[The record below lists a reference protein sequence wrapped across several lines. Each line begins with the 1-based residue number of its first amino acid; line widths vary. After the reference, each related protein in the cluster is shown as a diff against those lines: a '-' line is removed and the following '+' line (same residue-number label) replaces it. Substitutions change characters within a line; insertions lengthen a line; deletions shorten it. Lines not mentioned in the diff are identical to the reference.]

1 MAVYY
6 DFAGQKIIKPGSYT
20 KRSFPAE
27 QGLGNLTGR
36 VIIMGEATKGGI
48 PFNAYTDV
56 EDVINTVNG
65 QAQALN
71 VFGGGP
77 LYYGAEFFLTPSK
90 DERFNSPSKADCIV
104 VNEMTQANAVLLN
117 GATSIIDIKFNKFGT
132 DGNQSAVKSSAGSS
146 TGKLLQLLY
155 KGNEL
160 LNKDNLTLPMM
171 SVQYTGV
178 SDSSLLS
185 ISATKITTVCSG
197 ATGDNL
203 DITLADYEDLG
214 SLVNYINSKT
224 AYTCNLTGKSDEIPR
239 IFDIVTSQDIVS
251 AAYPCVAIVEALIR
265 AITGSESFTATLHT
279 GSTRLVPD
287 NLANFLFLT
296 GGTVSAATTQNWT
309 DALEKLEKYD
319 LNGLVIMSGSATIK
333 ALVNAHVTKMNGL
346 TVKKYRQWISG
357 ASTVENTK
365 ALRIAE
371 MKSINSAYAEYCV
384 SPFKRYDYVN
394 KVVPTDDF
402 EAYYLGAM
410 IAGLRYANN
419 VGMDVVFKYL
429 NVLSTPEI
437 AEEDQNDY
445 AEAGAT
451 LIQKT
456 NNVFNGTQNFEILIN
471 NTTYQGSQ
479 VTRTNPAVVYEINV
493 LTKFYE
499 EYIIEQLRAL
509 DSVANSVIIASI
521 QNKITTYLFPVLFR
535 DSYKWITD
543 YTDPDTGAVQPAFAN
558 VVFRQEGE
566 QFITEAVFTMSV
578 TPRFAF
584 NFFTFITPGQ
594 YI

>member
-36 VIIMGEATKGGI
+36 VIVMGEATKGGV
-48 PFNAYTDV
+48 PFDAYDEI

-77 LYYGAEFFLTPSK
+77 LYYASEFFLTPSK
-90 DERFNSPSKADCIV
+90 DDRFNTPSKADCIV
-104 VNEMTQANAVLLN
+104 VNQMTQATGVLLN
-117 GATSIIDIKFNKFGT
+117 SATEVIDLKFNKFGT
-132 DGNQSAVKSSAGSS
+132 DGNQAAVKISAGSVS
-146 TGKLLQLLY
+146 GKLVQLLY
-155 KGNEL
+155 KGSEV
-160 LNKDNLTLPMM
+160 LNKDNVNIPMM
-171 SVQYTGV
+171 SVQYSGA
-178 SDSSLLS
+178 SDSALLS

-203 DITLADYEDLG
+203 DITLSEYEDLG

-224 AYTCNLTGKSDEIPR
+224 AYTCNLTGKSDESAA
-239 IFDIVTSQDIVS
+239 IFDIVSAQDIVS
-251 AAYPCVAIVEALIR
+251 AAYACNAIVEALLR
-265 AITGSESFTATLHT
+265 TITGSESFTATLHANA
-279 GSTRLVPD
+279 TRLVPD
-287 NLANFLFLT
+287 NLSNYLFLA

-319 LNGLVIMSGSATIK
+319 VNCLVIASGSATIK
-333 ALVNAHVTKMNGL
+333 ALVNAHLTKMNGM
-346 TVKKYRQWISG
+346 TVKKYRQGISG

-371 MKSINSAYAEYCV
+371 MKSINSAYFEYCV

-402 EAYYLGAM
+402 EAFYMGAM

-429 NVLSTPEI
+429 DVLSTPEI
-437 AEEDQNDY
+437 KEEDQNDY

-456 NNVFNGTQNFEILIN
+456 NNVFNGNQNFEILIN

-509 DSVANSVIIASI
+509 DSVANSVIIATI
-521 QNKITTYLFPVLFR
+521 QNRITTYLFPILFR

-543 YTDPDTGAVQPAFAN
+543 YTDPDTGAVQPAFSN

-594 YI
+594 YV

>member
-6 DFAGQKIIKPGSYT
+6 DFAGQKIIKPGAYT
-20 KRSFPAE
+20 KRSFPSE
-27 QGLGNLTGR
+27 QGLGNLSGR
-36 VIIMGEATKGGI
+36 VIIMGEASKGGV
-48 PFNAYTDV
+48 PFDAFDDV
-56 EDVINTVNG
+56 ESVINTVNG

-71 VFGGGP
+71 VFGGGS
-77 LYYGAEFFLTPSK
+77 LYYASEFFLTPTK
-90 DERFNSPSKADCIV
+90 DDRFNTPSKADCIV
-104 VNEMTQANAVLLN
+104 VNQMVQASGVLLN
-117 GATSIIDIKFNKFGT
+117 GATQIIDIKFNKYGT
-132 DGNQSAVKSSAGSS
+132 DGNQAAVKVSAGSL

-155 KGNEL
+155 KDNEL
-160 LNKDNLTLPMM
+160 LNKDNVNLPLMAI
-171 SVQYTGV
+171 QYVGAGSASAMT
-178 SDSSLLS
+178 
-185 ISATKITTVCSG
+185 ITATKLTTSCTG
-197 ATGDNL
+197 AAADDL
-203 DITLADYEDLG
+203 DITLAEYGDLG
-214 SLVNYINSKT
+214 SLVNFINSKT
-224 AYTCNLTGKSDEIPR
+224 AYTCTLTGKSDEKANV
-239 IFDIVTSQDIVS
+239 FDAVSAQDILTAS
-251 AAYPCVAIVEALIR
+251 YSCVGIVEALIR
-265 AITGSESFTATLHT
+265 EITASESFTATLHT
-279 GSTRLVPD
+279 GSARLVPD
-287 NLANFLFLT
+287 NLTNFLFMA

-319 LNGLVIMSGSATIK
+319 VNCLVIASGSSTIK
-333 ALVNAHVTKMNGL
+333 ALVNAHVTKMNGM

-394 KVVPTDDF
+394 KEVPTSDF
-402 EAYYLGAM
+402 EAFYLGAL
-410 IAGLRYANN
+410 IAGLRYSNN

-429 NVLSTPEI
+429 DVLSTPEI
-437 AEEDQNDY
+437 SEEDQNDY

-456 NNVFNGTQNFEILIN
+456 NNVFNGSQNFEILIN

-499 EYIIEQLRAL
+499 EWVIEQLRGL
-509 DSVANSVIIASI
+509 DSVANSVVIATI
-521 QNKITTYLFPVLFR
+521 QNRITTYLFPILFR

-543 YTDPDTGAVQPAFAN
+543 YIDPDTGAVQPAFSN

-584 NFFTFITPGQ
+584 NFFDFIIPGQ
-594 YI
+594 YV

>member
-6 DFAGQKIIKPGSYT
+6 DFAGQKIIKPGAYT
-20 KRSFPAE
+20 KRSFPTE
-27 QGLGNLTGR
+27 QGLGNLSGR
-36 VIIMGEATKGGI
+36 VIIMGEAAKGGI
-48 PFNAYTDV
+48 PFDAFTDI
-56 EDVINTVNG
+56 EDVINTVDG

-71 VFGGGP
+71 VFGGGS
-77 LYYGAEFFLTPSK
+77 LYYASEFFLTPSK
-90 DERFNSPSKADCIV
+90 DDRFNAPAKADCIV
-104 VNEMTQANAVLLN
+104 VNQMTQASGALLN
-117 GATSIIDIKFNKFGT
+117 GVTDIIDVKFNKFGT
-132 DGNQSAVKSSAGSS
+132 DGNQAAIKVSAGSV
-146 TGKLLQLLY
+146 TGKLLQLSY
-155 KGNEL
+155 KGNEV
-160 LNKDNLTLPMM
+160 LNKDNVDLPMM
-171 SVQYTGV
+171 AVQYTGL
-178 SDSSLLS
+178 SDSALLS
-185 ISATKITTVCSG
+185 ISATALTTVCSG

-203 DITLADYEDLG
+203 DITLADFESLG
-214 SLVNYINSKT
+214 SLVNFINAKT
-224 AYTCNLTGKSDEIPR
+224 AYTCTLTGKSDEKANV
-239 IFDIVTSQDIVS
+239 FDVVTSQDIVTASYS
-251 AAYPCVAIVEALIR
+251 AKGIVEALIR
-265 AITGSESFTATLHT
+265 AITGTEVFTATLHT

-287 NLANFLFLT
+287 NLSVFTFLT

-319 LNGLVIMSGSATIK
+319 VNCLVIASGSATIK
-333 ALVNAHVTKMNGL
+333 ALVNAHVTKMNGM

-394 KVVPTDDF
+394 KEVPTTDF
-402 EAYYLGAM
+402 EAFYLGAM
-410 IAGLRYANN
+410 VAGLRYANN

-437 AEEDQNDY
+437 SEEDQNDY

-456 NNVFNGTQNFEILIN
+456 NNVFNGSQNFEILIN

-499 EYIIEQLRAL
+499 EYVIEQLRGL
-509 DSVANSVIIASI
+509 DGVANSVIIASI

-535 DSYKWITD
+535 DSYRWITD
-543 YTDPDTGAVQPAFAN
+543 YTDPDTGAVQPAFSN

>member
-36 VIIMGEATKGGI
+36 VIIMGEATKGGV
-48 PFNAYTDV
+48 PFDAYDEI

-77 LYYGAEFFLTPSK
+77 LYYATEFFLTPTK
-90 DERFNSPSKADCIV
+90 DARFNTPSKADCIV
-104 VNEMTQANAVLLN
+104 VNQMTQASGVLLN
-117 GATSIIDIKFNKFGT
+117 SAAEIIDLKFNKFGT
-132 DGNQSAVKSSAGSS
+132 DGNQAAVKISAGSVN
-146 TGKLLQLLY
+146 GKLVQLLY
-155 KGNEL
+155 KGSEV
-160 LNKDNLTLPMM
+160 LNKDNVNIPMM
-171 SVQYTGV
+171 SIQYSGV
-178 SDSSLLS
+178 SDSALLS

-197 ATGDNL
+197 AVGDNL
-203 DITLADYEDLG
+203 DITLSEYEDLG

-224 AYTCNLTGKSDEIPR
+224 AYTCNLTGKSDETAQ
-239 IFDIVTSQDIVS
+239 IFDIVSSQDIVS
-251 AAYPCVAIVEALIR
+251 AAYACNAIVEALIR
-265 AITGSESFTATLHT
+265 TITGSESFTATLHS
-279 GSTRLVPD
+279 GATRLVPD
-287 NLANFLFLT
+287 NLSNYLFLA

-319 LNGLVIMSGSATIK
+319 VNCLVIASGSATIK
-333 ALVNAHVTKMNGL
+333 ALVNAHLTKMNGM
-346 TVKKYRQWISG
+346 TVKKYRQGISG

-365 ALRIAE
+365 AARIAE
-371 MKSINSAYAEYCV
+371 MKGINSAYFEYCV

-394 KVVPTDDF
+394 KVVPTTDF
-402 EAYYLGAM
+402 EAFYLGAM

-429 NVLSTPEI
+429 DVLSTPEI
-437 AEEDQNDY
+437 KEEDQNDY

-509 DSVANSVIIASI
+509 DSVANSVIIATI
-521 QNKITTYLFPVLFR
+521 QNRITTYLFPILFR

-543 YTDPDTGAVQPAFAN
+543 YTDPDTGAVQPAFSN

-594 YI
+594 YV

>member
-48 PFNAYTDV
+48 PFDAYTDV

-77 LYYGAEFFLTPSK
+77 LYYSTEFFLTPTK
-90 DERFNSPSKADCIV
+90 DPRFNTPSKADCIV
-104 VNEMTQANAVLLN
+104 VNQMTQASGTLN
-117 GATSIIDIKFNKFGT
+117 NSATPIIDVKFNKFGT
-132 DGNQSAVKSSAGSS
+132 DGNQAAIKDSAGSS

-155 KGNEL
+155 KGEEL
-160 LNKDNLTLPMM
+160 LNKDNLTLPMF
-171 SVQYTGV
+171 SLQYTGA
-178 SDSSLLS
+178 STGALLS

-203 DITLADYEDLG
+203 DITLSEYDDLG
-214 SLVNYINSKT
+214 SLVNYINSKSV
-224 AYTCNLTGKSDEIPR
+224 YTCLLTGKSDEKVN
-239 IFDIVTSQDIVS
+239 IFDVVTSQDILT

-287 NLANFLFLT
+287 NLSDYLFMA

-319 LNGLVIMSGSATIK
+319 VNCLVIASGSATIK
-333 ALVNAHVTKMNGL
+333 ALVSSHITKMNGL
-346 TVKKYRQWISG
+346 TVKKYRQAISG

-365 ALRIAE
+365 SSRIAE
-371 MKSINSAYAEYCV
+371 MKSLNNAYFEYCV

-394 KVVPTDDF
+394 KEVPTNDF

-410 IAGLRYANN
+410 IAGLRYSNN

-429 NVLSTPEI
+429 DVLSTPEI

-471 NTTYQGSQ
+471 NSTFQGSQ
-479 VTRTNPAVVYEINV
+479 VTRTNPACVYEINV
-493 LTKFYE
+493 LTKYYE
-499 EYIIEQLRAL
+499 EYITEQLRAL
-509 DSVANSVIIASI
+509 DGVANSVVIATI

-543 YTDPDTGAVQPAFAN
+543 YTDPDTGAVQAAFSN

-566 QFITEAVFTMSV
+566 QFITTAVFTMSV

-594 YI
+594 NV